1 VPEPQEQVDETE
13 QREQR
18 ADADHGLEGE
28 PHHVDRRLI
37 GQRHDVQALDDRV
50 RVMEGEDRQQPGDL
64 DAPDDRVPVI
74 QAEQVLGGALGGVR
88 EPFHRGQLDRL
99 VDRHVTGRP
108 VTDDD
113 LKRRGDA
120 GGRHRDAER
129 GALVAAAPA
138 AQERPR
144 VRAAE
149 QEAADDVGGEVH
161 VDVLAPEQRVVEQ
174 RLPRVHVD
182 RAAAAE
188 GETGRVVHPAVDRDD
203 EERARHAGDGD
214 RNAAR
219 EMRPRLK
226 PVPPISINTYEYGFE
241 EEGEALKR
249 EAEPEH
255 VTEVLHPHRPQQP
268 ELEGQDRAG
277 DDAHREQR
285 EHDPRPA
292 FRQHAVERI
301 AGAEVAVLGEKH
313 EYGEGDAEAHERDV
327 HGQRERLQLPRL
339 VQIVLVHVHVG
350 KPTSLLLHVV
360 VAGPRNETSGVT
372 SVPILTLGRCRNIN
386 PLLTH
391 S

>member
-1 VPEPQEQVDETE
+1 V
-13 QREQR
+13 
-18 ADADHGLEGE
+18 
-28 PHHVDRRLI
+28 
-37 GQRHDVQALDDRV
+37 
-50 RVMEGEDRQQPGDL
+50 EGEDRQQAGDF
-64 DAPDDRVPVI
+64 DAPDDRVPVV
-74 QAEQVLGGALGGVR
+74 QAEQMLGGTLGGVR
-88 EPFHRGQLDRL
+88 ESFHRGQLDGL
-99 VDRHVTGRP
+99 VNRHVPGRP

-120 GGRHRDAER
+120 GGGQRDAER

-182 RAAAAE
+182 RAAILE
-188 GETGRVVHPAVDRDD
+188 GEPGRVVHPAVDRDD
-203 EERARHAGDGD
+203 EQRAGHARDGD

-219 EMRPRLK
+219 EVRPRLK
-226 PVPPISINTYEYGFE
+226 PVPAIRINTYKYGFE
-241 EEGEALKR
+241 EEGEALQRK
-249 EAEPEH
+249 AEPEH

-292 FRQHAVERI
+292 FRQRAIERI
-301 AGAEVAVLGEKH
+301 AGAQVAVLGEKH
-313 EYGEGDAEAHERDV
+313 QYGEGNAEAHERDV
-327 HGQRERLQLPRL
+327 HRQ
-339 VQIVLVHVHVG
+339 
-350 KPTSLLLHVV
+350 
-360 VAGPRNETSGVT
+360 
-372 SVPILTLGRCRNIN
+372 
-386 PLLTH
+386 
-391 S
+391 